1 MYPHGCLLDRQHR
14 VAVTAY
20 HLRITLCPS
29 LLHLH
34 LVFLS
39 LKVVSCLGFQI
50 RAFPNTCPVRLS
62 YLNLSFY
69 STNFYNPFD
78 QRFHIMVFSLP
89 PSPPHSRS
97 ASPDHLFPDSLDKNG
112 NPLILPVTQMMFVS
126 GETGEPSPETT
137 TLIESIVQDQVQHM
151 LRECTVLAT
160 RRGSRSI
167 STDDLFML
175 IRHDRAKISRL
186 RHFLQWKDVRRS
198 VKDSDDKGGDA
209 GADVAAGDAD
219 LAAGVVGAGSGPSG
233 PEAGKK
239 AKRAK
244 VDLVWDVHSYFTE
257 FPPMMDDVE
266 DEEEEEMNFATL
278 QRLKN
283 ADERTKNMTREE
295 YVHWSDCRQASFT
308 YRKGKRFKEWAGF
321 GLITDSKPSDD
332 IIDILG
338 FLTFEIVQTLT
349 EEALKVKDAEDQW
362 KKSHGGEVNRLKRKR
377 ERGLFDPPEEARE
390 PVQPAHVQEGYRRL
404 QRGNNKSKAML
415 NFTRNVHRAALKLVS
430 RLTKRLDDLPLTR
443 CRSNTSRMPKSLGFG
458 MYSKEF
464 RSLRY
469 PLVRIA

>member
-1 MYPHGCLLDRQHR
+1 ML
-14 VAVTAY
+14 
-20 HLRITLCPS
+20 
-29 LLHLH
+29 
-34 LVFLS
+34 
-39 LKVVSCLGFQI
+39 
-50 RAFPNTCPVRLS
+50 AFKHPCKLA
-62 YLNLSFY
+62 
-69 STNFYNPFD
+69 PFELTD
-78 QRFHIMVFSLP
+78 
-89 PSPPHSRS
+89 
-97 ASPDHLFPDSLDKNG
+97 
-112 NPLILPVTQMMFVS
+112 LIQMMFVS
-126 GETGEPSPETT
+126 GETGEPAAETT

-151 LRECTVLAT
+151 LRECSALAT
-160 RRGSRSI
+160 RRGSRAI

-219 LAAGVVGAGSGPSG
+219 LAAGVVAGGGGPG
-233 PEAGKK
+233 PEPGKK

-244 VDLVWDVHSYFTE
+244 VDLVWEVQSFFNE
-257 FPPMMDDVE
+257 NPPAKDDVE

-321 GLITDSKPSDD
+321 GVITDSKPSDD

-349 EEALKVKDAEDQW
+349 EEALKVKAAEDLY
-362 KKSHGGEVNRLKRKR
+362 KKTTGGKPENRLKRKR

-390 PVQPAHVQEGYRRL
+390 PVQPSHVQEAYRRL
-404 QRGNNKSKAML
+404 QRGNNKARAML
-415 NFTRNVHRAALKLVS
+415 NFTRSVHRAALKL
-430 RLTKRLDDLPLTR
+430 
-443 CRSNTSRMPKSLGFG
+443 
-458 MYSKEF
+458 
-464 RSLRY
+464 
-469 PLVRIA
+469 I

>member
-1 MYPHGCLLDRQHR
+1 M
-14 VAVTAY
+14 
-20 HLRITLCPS
+20 
-29 LLHLH
+29 
-34 LVFLS
+34 
-39 LKVVSCLGFQI
+39 VS
-50 RAFPNTCPVRLS
+50 PVS
-62 YLNLSFY
+62 
-69 STNFYNPFD
+69 
-78 QRFHIMVFSLP
+78 P
-89 PSPPHSRS
+89 PSTVSSSPMHSPPCTN
-97 ASPDHLFPDSLDKNG
+97 DL
-112 NPLILPVTQMMFVS
+112 LPCDIGMLLTIPQMMFVS

-151 LRECTVLAT
+151 LRECTALAT
-160 RRGSRSI
+160 RRGSKSI

-209 GADVAAGDAD
+209 GADVGAGDAD
-219 LAAGVVGAGSGPSG
+219 IAAGVVGAGGPGAAPVDAS
-233 PEAGKK
+233 KK

-244 VDLVWDVHSYFTE
+244 VDLVWDVQSFFTE
-257 FPPMMDDVE
+257 FPPQKDDVE
-266 DEEEEEMNFATL
+266 DEEEEEMNYATL

-349 EEALKVKDAEDQW
+349 EEALKVKDAEDLY
-362 KKSHGGEVNRLKRKR
+362 KKNHGGEQNRLKRKR
-377 ERGLFDPPEEARE
+377 ERGPFDAPEEARE
-390 PVQPAHVQEGYRRL
+390 PVQPSHVQEGYRRL
-404 QRGNNKSKAML
+404 QRGNNKAKAML
-415 NFTRNVHRAALKLVS
+415 NFTRNVHRAALKLAVNET
-430 RLTKRLDDLPLTR
+430 LTQIG
-443 CRSNTSRMPKSLGFG
+443 NTWLCG
-458 MYSKEF
+458 
-464 RSLRY
+464 
-469 PLVRIA
+469 I

>member
-1 MYPHGCLLDRQHR
+1 MVPAQ
-14 VAVTAY
+14 
-20 HLRITLCPS
+20 
-29 LLHLH
+29 LHLGFARPGYSH
-34 LVFLS
+34 ILS
-39 LKVVSCLGFQI
+39 VLDHQALPTQAHAFVLHCSHVALLSCHCGRLI
-50 RAFPNTCPVRLS
+50 ALNMNT
-62 YLNLSFY
+62 
-69 STNFYNPFD
+69 
-78 QRFHIMVFSLP
+78 FS
-89 PSPPHSRS
+89 PSPPPDKAPSRLP
-97 ASPDHLFPDSLDKNG
+97 SPDHFVVMKQSSEKSLT
-112 NPLILPVTQMMFVS
+112 LPIKQMMFVS

-137 TLIESIVQDQVQHM
+137 TLIESIVQDQVQFM
-151 LRECTVLAT
+151 LRECTSLAT
-160 RRGSRSI
+160 RRGGKSI

-219 LAAGVVGAGSGPSG
+219 LAAGVVGAGSGPAG

-244 VDLVWDVHSYFTE
+244 VDLVWDVQSYFSE
-257 FPPMMDDVE
+257 FPPFMDDVE
-266 DEEEEEMNFATL
+266 DEEEEEMNYATL

-349 EEALKVKDAEDQW
+349 EEALKVKDAEDSW
-362 KKSHGGEVNRLKRKR
+362 KKSHGGDVNRLKRKR

-390 PVQPAHVQEGYRRL
+390 PVQPSHVQEGYRRL
-404 QRGNNKSKAML
+404 QRGNNKSRAML
-415 NFTRNVHRAALKLVS
+415 NFTRNPHRAALKLVS
-430 RLTKRLDDLPLTR
+430 SQFLEDILQR
-443 CRSNTSRMPKSLGFG
+443 TSFTD
-458 MYSKEF
+458 KE
-464 RSLRY
+464 
-469 PLVRIA
+469 

>member
-1 MYPHGCLLDRQHR
+1 M
-14 VAVTAY
+14 A
-20 HLRITLCPS
+20 
-29 LLHLH
+29 
-34 LVFLS
+34 
-39 LKVVSCLGFQI
+39 
-50 RAFPNTCPVRLS
+50 
-62 YLNLSFY
+62 
-69 STNFYNPFD
+69 
-78 QRFHIMVFSLP
+78 
-89 PSPPHSRS
+89 
-97 ASPDHLFPDSLDKNG
+97 DKDKMAKYRTE
-112 NPLILPVTQMMFVS
+112 IQQMMFVS

-151 LRECTVLAT
+151 LRECTSLAT
-160 RRGSRSI
+160 RRGSKSI

-209 GADVAAGDAD
+209 GADVGTGDAD
-219 LAAGVVGAGSGPSG
+219 LAAGVMGSGPSGPG

-244 VDLVWDVHSYFTE
+244 VDLVWDVHSFFTE
-257 FPPMMDDVE
+257 FPPLKDDVE

-349 EEALKVKDAEDQW
+349 EEALKVKDAEDAF
-362 KKSHGGEVNRLKRKR
+362 KKSTGGEQNRLKRKR

-390 PVQPAHVQEGYRRL
+390 PVQPGHVQEGYRRL
-404 QRGNNKSKAML
+404 QRGNNKSRAML
-415 NFTRNVHRAALKLVS
+415 NFTRNVHRAALKL
-430 RLTKRLDDLPLTR
+430 
-443 CRSNTSRMPKSLGFG
+443 
-458 MYSKEF
+458 
-464 RSLRY
+464 
-469 PLVRIA
+469 I

>member
-1 MYPHGCLLDRQHR
+1 MAFSKP
-14 VAVTAY
+14 
-20 HLRITLCPS
+20 
-29 LLHLH
+29 
-34 LVFLS
+34 LS
-39 LKVVSCLGFQI
+39 
-50 RAFPNTCPVRLS
+50 PP
-62 YLNLSFY
+62 
-69 STNFYNPFD
+69 
-78 QRFHIMVFSLP
+78 LP
-89 PSPPHSRS
+89 PSS
-97 ASPDHLFPDSLDKNG
+97 SLDRLFRYDIG
-112 NPLILPVTQMMFVS
+112 LTLTIPQMMFVS

-151 LRECTVLAT
+151 LRECTALAT
-160 RRGSRSI
+160 RRGSKSI

-209 GADVAAGDAD
+209 GADVGAGDAD
-219 LAAGVVGAGSGPSG
+219 IAAGVVGAGSGPTGG
-233 PEAGKK
+233 PDAGKK

-244 VDLVWDVHSYFTE
+244 VDLVWDVHSFFSE
-257 FPPMMDDVE
+257 FPPLMDDVE
-266 DEEEEEMNFATL
+266 DEEEEEMNYATL

-349 EEALKVKDAEDQW
+349 EEALKVKDAEDLY
-362 KKSHGGEVNRLKRKR
+362 KKNHGGEQNRLKRKR

-390 PVQPAHVQEGYRRL
+390 PVQPSHVQEGYRRL
-404 QRGNNKSKAML
+404 QRGGNKSRAML
-415 NFTRNVHRAALKLVS
+415 NFTRNVHRAALKL
-430 RLTKRLDDLPLTR
+430 
-443 CRSNTSRMPKSLGFG
+443 
-458 MYSKEF
+458 
-464 RSLRY
+464 
-469 PLVRIA
+469 I

>member
-1 MYPHGCLLDRQHR
+1 M
-14 VAVTAY
+14 A
-20 HLRITLCPS
+20 
-29 LLHLH
+29 
-34 LVFLS
+34 
-39 LKVVSCLGFQI
+39 
-50 RAFPNTCPVRLS
+50 
-62 YLNLSFY
+62 
-69 STNFYNPFD
+69 
-78 QRFHIMVFSLP
+78 
-89 PSPPHSRS
+89 
-97 ASPDHLFPDSLDKNG
+97 DKDK
-112 NPLILPVTQMMFVS
+112 LAKYRTEIQQMMFVS

-151 LRECTVLAT
+151 LRECTALAT

-175 IRHDRAKISRL
+175 IRHDKAKISRL

-198 VKDSDDKGGDA
+198 VKDSDDKGGEA
-209 GADVAAGDAD
+209 GADVGAGEE
-219 LAAGVVGAGSGPSG
+219 LAAGVVGGAGPG

-244 VDLVWDVHSYFTE
+244 VDLVWEVQSFFNE
-257 FPPMMDDVE
+257 VAPQKDDVE
-266 DEEEEEMNFATL
+266 DEEEEEMNYATL

-321 GLITDSKPSDD
+321 GVITDSKPSDD

-349 EEALKVKDAEDQW
+349 EEALKVKDAEDLY
-362 KKSHGGEVNRLKRKR
+362 KKNSGTGEPQNRLKRKR

-390 PVQPAHVQEGYRRL
+390 PVQPSHVQEAYRRL
-404 QRGNNKSKAML
+404 QRGSNNKSRAML
-415 NFTRNVHRAALKLVS
+415 NFTRNIHRAALKL
-430 RLTKRLDDLPLTR
+430 
-443 CRSNTSRMPKSLGFG
+443 
-458 MYSKEF
+458 
-464 RSLRY
+464 
-469 PLVRIA
+469 I

>member
-1 MYPHGCLLDRQHR
+1 MASSSSSMP
-14 VAVTAY
+14 
-20 HLRITLCPS
+20 
-29 LLHLH
+29 
-34 LVFLS
+34 
-39 LKVVSCLGFQI
+39 
-50 RAFPNTCPVRLS
+50 
-62 YLNLSFY
+62 
-69 STNFYNPFD
+69 
-78 QRFHIMVFSLP
+78 P
-89 PSPPHSRS
+89 PSPSMSQHL
-97 ASPDHLFPDSLDKNG
+97 SPDDIFPLKVG
-112 NPLILPVTQMMFVS
+112 LGLTVEQMMFVS

-151 LRECTVLAT
+151 LRECTALAT
-160 RRGSRSI
+160 RRGSKSI

-209 GADVAAGDAD
+209 GADVGAGDAD
-219 LAAGVVGAGSGPSG
+219 IAVGVVGAGGPGAAPVDAS
-233 PEAGKK
+233 KK

-244 VDLVWDVHSYFTE
+244 VDLVWDVQSFFTE
-257 FPPMMDDVE
+257 FPPQKDDVE
-266 DEEEEEMNFATL
+266 DEEEEEMNYATL

-308 YRKGKRFKEWAGF
+308 YRKSKRFKEWAGF

-349 EEALKVKDAEDQW
+349 EEALKVKDAEDLY
-362 KKSHGGEVNRLKRKR
+362 KKNHGGEQNRLKRKR

-390 PVQPAHVQEGYRRL
+390 PVQPSHVQEAYRRL
-404 QRGNNKSKAML
+404 QRGNNKAKAML
-415 NFTRNVHRAALKLVS
+415 NFTRAVHRSALKLVS
-430 RLTKRLDDLPLTR
+430 
-443 CRSNTSRMPKSLGFG
+443 SQNYMGTSIDTNFLQ
-458 MYSKEF
+458 
-464 RSLRY
+464 
-469 PLVRIA
+469 I

>member
-1 MYPHGCLLDRQHR
+1 MPQLSSSPRSPILNTLGYPLTD
-14 VAVTAY
+14 
-20 HLRITLCPS
+20 
-29 LLHLH
+29 
-34 LVFLS
+34 F
-39 LKVVSCLGFQI
+39 
-50 RAFPNTCPVRLS
+50 
-62 YLNLSFY
+62 
-69 STNFYNPFD
+69 
-78 QRFHIMVFSLP
+78 M
-89 PSPPHSRS
+89 
-97 ASPDHLFPDSLDKNG
+97 
-112 NPLILPVTQMMFVS
+112 QMMFVS

-151 LRECTVLAT
+151 LRECTALAT
-160 RRGSRSI
+160 RRGSKTI

-219 LAAGVVGAGSGPSG
+219 LAAAGPVGPAGPGMD
-233 PEAGKK
+233 AGKK

-244 VDLVWDVHSYFTE
+244 VDLVWDVQSFFGE
-257 FPPMMDDVE
+257 NPPLMDDVE
-266 DEEEEEMNFATL
+266 DEEEEEMNYATL

-283 ADERTKNMTREE
+283 ADERTRNMTREE

-321 GLITDSKPSDD
+321 GHIIDTKPSDD

-349 EEALKVKDAEDQW
+349 EEALKVKDAEDLY
-362 KKSHGGEVNRLKRKR
+362 KKATGGGAEQNRLKRKR

-390 PVQPAHVQEGYRRL
+390 PVQPGHVQEAYRRL
-404 QRGNNKSKAML
+404 QRGNNKSRAML

-430 RLTKRLDDLPLTR
+430 LAVL
-443 CRSNTSRMPKSLGFG
+443 SRPTMC
-458 MYSKEF
+458 
-464 RSLRY
+464 
-469 PLVRIA
+469 

>member
-1 MYPHGCLLDRQHR
+1 M
-14 VAVTAY
+14 AS
-20 HLRITLCPS
+20 I
-29 LLHLH
+29 
-34 LVFLS
+34 
-39 LKVVSCLGFQI
+39 
-50 RAFPNTCPVRLS
+50 
-62 YLNLSFY
+62 
-69 STNFYNPFD
+69 
-78 QRFHIMVFSLP
+78 LP
-89 PSPPHSRS
+89 PSPPRSRS
-97 ASPDHLFPDSLDKNG
+97 TSPDHFFACSVRTDG
-112 NPLILPVTQMMFVS
+112 TPLIIPIPQMMFVS
-126 GETGEPSPETT
+126 GETGEPAPETT

-151 LRECTVLAT
+151 LRECTALAT

-257 FPPMMDDVE
+257 FPPLRDDVE

-349 EEALKVKDAEDQW
+349 EEALKVKDAEDTW

-390 PVQPAHVQEGYRRL
+390 AVQPAHVQEGYRRL
-404 QRGNNKSKAML
+404 QRGNNKSRAML
-415 NFTRNVHRAALKLVS
+415 NFTRNVHRSALKLVS
-430 RLTKRLDDLPLTR
+430 SISRLLIDG
-443 CRSNTSRMPKSLGFG
+443 RSANSNQ
-458 MYSKEF
+458 
-464 RSLRY
+464 
-469 PLVRIA
+469 I

>member
-1 MYPHGCLLDRQHR
+1 M
-14 VAVTAY
+14 
-20 HLRITLCPS
+20 S
-29 LLHLH
+29 S
-34 LVFLS
+34 LS
-39 LKVVSCLGFQI
+39 LP
-50 RAFPNTCPVRLS
+50 AW
-62 YLNLSFY
+62 
-69 STNFYNPFD
+69 
-78 QRFHIMVFSLP
+78 P
-89 PSPPHSRS
+89 PSAPNESQILNT
-97 ASPDHLFPDSLDKNG
+97 DEESLTE
-112 NPLILPVTQMMFVS
+112 LIQMMFVS
-126 GETGEPSPETT
+126 GETGEPSAETT

-151 LRECTVLAT
+151 LRECSVLAT

-167 STDDLFML
+167 STDDLMML

-209 GADVAAGDAD
+209 GADVGQGDAD
-219 LAAGVVGAGSGPSG
+219 LAAGVVGGGGPG

-244 VDLVWDVHSYFTE
+244 VELVWEVHSFFNE
-257 FPPMMDDVE
+257 NPPQMDDVE
-266 DEEEEEMNFATL
+266 DEEEEEMNYATL

-295 YVHWSDCRQASFT
+295 YVTWSEFRQASFT

-349 EEALKVKDAEDQW
+349 EEALKVKAAEDLY
-362 KKSHGGEVNRLKRKR
+362 KKSTGGDQNRLKRKR

-390 PVQPAHVQEGYRRL
+390 PVQPSHVQEAYRRL
-404 QRGNNKSKAML
+404 QRNGNKTRAML
-415 NFTRNVHRAALKLVS
+415 NFTKNVHRAHLKLVCISLNKGGETCLLIAVRFEHLFLRVWGLDLRSWRSWSFCNTQRTRVPFQRLS
-430 RLTKRLDDLPLTR
+430 RSFSVRQGEFL
-443 CRSNTSRMPKSLGFG
+443 SRHCIWLAM
-458 MYSKEF
+458 
-464 RSLRY
+464 
-469 PLVRIA
+469 A

>member
-1 MYPHGCLLDRQHR
+1 MRA
-14 VAVTAY
+14 VAFCN
-20 HLRITLCPS
+20 LES
-29 LLHLH
+29 LLTLWSILSQWLLLSKM
-34 LVFLS
+34 LVYWVAL
-39 LKVVSCLGFQI
+39 
-50 RAFPNTCPVRLS
+50 LS
-62 YLNLSFY
+62 YMSLLCISPN
-69 STNFYNPFD
+69 ST
-78 QRFHIMVFSLP
+78 
-89 PSPPHSRS
+89 SPPILSSYQTTYCLSVLFKAFQHTPSALVLPNILIFYPAVLFNPTLWRSSIMAYSILLSPPNSRS
-97 ASPDHLFPDSLDKNG
+97 SSPKYLFADSFDTKG
-112 NPLILPVTQMMFVS
+112 NPLTLPISQMMFVS

-151 LRECTVLAT
+151 LRECTALAT
-160 RRGSRSI
+160 RRGSKSI

-390 PVQPAHVQEGYRRL
+390 PVQPGHVQEGYRRL
-404 QRGNNKSKAML
+404 QRGNNKSRAML

-430 RLTKRLDDLPLTR
+430 WVMGRLN
-443 CRSNTSRMPKSLGFG
+443 S
-458 MYSKEF
+458 
-464 RSLRY
+464 
-469 PLVRIA
+469 V

>member
-1 MYPHGCLLDRQHR
+1 M
-14 VAVTAY
+14 
-20 HLRITLCPS
+20 S
-29 LLHLH
+29 
-34 LVFLS
+34 
-39 LKVVSCLGFQI
+39 
-50 RAFPNTCPVRLS
+50 
-62 YLNLSFY
+62 
-69 STNFYNPFD
+69 
-78 QRFHIMVFSLP
+78 
-89 PSPPHSRS
+89 
-97 ASPDHLFPDSLDKNG
+97 DKDKMAKYRTE
-112 NPLILPVTQMMFVS
+112 IQQMMFVS
-126 GETGEPSPETT
+126 GETGEPTPETT

-151 LRECTVLAT
+151 LRECTNLAT

-167 STDDLFML
+167 STDDLMML

-209 GADVAAGDAD
+209 GADVGGADAD
-219 LAAGVVGAGSGPSG
+219 LAAGVVGPAGPGPD
-233 PEAGKK
+233 AGKK

-244 VDLVWDVHSYFTE
+244 VDLVWDVQSFFSE
-257 FPPMMDDVE
+257 NPPLMEDVE

-321 GLITDSKPSDD
+321 GLIDSKPSDD

-349 EEALKVKDAEDQW
+349 EEALKVKDAEDLY
-362 KKSHGGEVNRLKRKR
+362 KKTTGAGEPQNRLKRKR

-390 PVQPAHVQEGYRRL
+390 PVQPSHVLEGYRRL
-404 QRGNNKSKAML
+404 QRGNNKSRAML
-415 NFTRNVHRAALKLVS
+415 NFTRNVQRAQLKL
-430 RLTKRLDDLPLTR
+430 
-443 CRSNTSRMPKSLGFG
+443 
-458 MYSKEF
+458 
-464 RSLRY
+464 
-469 PLVRIA
+469 I

>member
-1 MYPHGCLLDRQHR
+1 M
-14 VAVTAY
+14 
-20 HLRITLCPS
+20 PS
-29 LLHLH
+29 FPKSSPILNTQGY
-34 LVFLS
+34 S
-39 LKVVSCLGFQI
+39 LTDFI
-50 RAFPNTCPVRLS
+50 
-62 YLNLSFY
+62 
-69 STNFYNPFD
+69 
-78 QRFHIMVFSLP
+78 
-89 PSPPHSRS
+89 
-97 ASPDHLFPDSLDKNG
+97 
-112 NPLILPVTQMMFVS
+112 QMMFVS
-126 GETGEPSPETT
+126 GETGEPSAETT

-219 LAAGVVGAGSGPSG
+219 LAAGVVGAGSGPV

-244 VDLVWDVHSYFTE
+244 VDLVWDVHSYFNE
-257 FPPMMDDVE
+257 FPPLKDDVE

-283 ADERTKNMTREE
+283 ADERTKHMTREE

-308 YRKGKRFKEWAGF
+308 YRKGKRFREWAGF

-349 EEALKVKDAEDQW
+349 EEALKVKDADDLY
-362 KKSHGGEVNRLKRKR
+362 KKMTGGEPQNRLKRKR

-390 PVQPAHVQEGYRRL
+390 PVQTVHVQEAYRRL
-404 QRGNNKSKAML
+404 QRGNNKSRGML
-415 NFTRNVHRAALKLVS
+415 NFTRNMHKAVLKLVGLS
-430 RLTKRLDDLPLTR
+430 RLYWYIKDSILTR
-443 CRSNTSRMPKSLGFG
+443 SRSKVMCLHCNT
-458 MYSKEF
+458 E
-464 RSLRY
+464 
-469 PLVRIA
+469 

>member
-1 MYPHGCLLDRQHR
+1 MFLCLLSCHSHFEYFIHGVYSILHFSFYFYFRSHR
-14 VAVTAY
+14 VFSTTILAWAFERP
-20 HLRITLCPS
+20 HR
-29 LLHLH
+29 LHH
-34 LVFLS
+34 GYSVAFLVFAFHLLIS
-39 LKVVSCLGFQI
+39 L
-50 RAFPNTCPVRLS
+50 
-62 YLNLSFY
+62 
-69 STNFYNPFD
+69 
-78 QRFHIMVFSLP
+78 
-89 PSPPHSRS
+89 
-97 ASPDHLFPDSLDKNG
+97 
-112 NPLILPVTQMMFVS
+112 QMMFVS
-126 GETGEPSPETT
+126 GETGEPAPETT

-151 LRECTVLAT
+151 LRECTTLAT
-160 RRGSRSI
+160 RRGSKSI

-209 GADVAAGDAD
+209 GADVGTGDAD
-219 LAAGVVGAGSGPSG
+219 LAAGVMGGGGSGPSG

-244 VDLVWDVHSYFTE
+244 VDLVWDVHSFFTE
-257 FPPMMDDVE
+257 FPPMMDEVE

-349 EEALKVKDAEDQW
+349 EEALKVKDAEDLY
-362 KKSHGGEVNRLKRKR
+362 KKNTGGEQNRLKRKR

-390 PVQPAHVQEGYRRL
+390 PVQPSHVQEGYRRL
-404 QRGNNKSKAML
+404 QRGNNKSRAML
-415 NFTRNVHRAALKLVS
+415 NFTRTIPRAALKLV
-430 RLTKRLDDLPLTR
+430 
-443 CRSNTSRMPKSLGFG
+443 
-458 MYSKEF
+458 
-464 RSLRY
+464 
-469 PLVRIA
+469 

>member
-1 MYPHGCLLDRQHR
+1 MQLSHHLYLYTPPH
-14 VAVTAY
+14 
-20 HLRITLCPS
+20 
-29 LLHLH
+29 
-34 LVFLS
+34 
-39 LKVVSCLGFQI
+39 
-50 RAFPNTCPVRLS
+50 LS
-62 YLNLSFY
+62 YTYSSTTIMSFA
-69 STNFYNPFD
+69 
-78 QRFHIMVFSLP
+78 MP
-89 PSPPHSRS
+89 PSPPSSRPS
-97 ASPDHLFPDSLDKNG
+97 TPYSLFPPPLNKHGTSL
-112 NPLILPVTQMMFVS
+112 IIPVPQMMFVS

-151 LRECTVLAT
+151 LRECTALAT
-160 RRGSRSI
+160 RRGSKSI

-219 LAAGVVGAGSGPSG
+219 LAAGVDGPTGPSG
-233 PEAGKK
+233 PDASKK
-239 AKRAK
+239 TKRAK

-349 EEALKVKDAEDQW
+349 EEALKVKDAEDLW

-430 RLTKRLDDLPLTR
+430 
-443 CRSNTSRMPKSLGFG
+443 
-458 MYSKEF
+458 
-464 RSLRY
+464 
-469 PLVRIA
+469 